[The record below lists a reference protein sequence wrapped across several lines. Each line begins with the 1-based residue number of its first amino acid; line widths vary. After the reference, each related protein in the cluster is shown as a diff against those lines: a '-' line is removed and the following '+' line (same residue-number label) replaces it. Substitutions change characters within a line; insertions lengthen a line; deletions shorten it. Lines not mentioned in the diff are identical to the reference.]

1 MNTLRRFLGSF
12 CVIAGMLLLGA
23 PQAEAQR
30 SIRVD
35 LGGWSDYTGTDC
47 GSAGLPGA
55 VSGNQVTLG
64 SFTLAGYDPIWDAG
78 TGNFSGCQLAQ
89 AGAASFEL
97 SRAEPELLA
106 LLGPSEQ
113 IYAKRYSFF
122 TEENLF
128 ALSFASQGDSDDR
141 FGYQWEIWYF
151 TDAII
156 ASLVGPLQATKNS
169 SGDLDYTNLPVSDT
183 TTYLRSGATNV
194 AGGAT
199 DGFVSN
205 FLCFNADAT
214 AFTGVKGAGEL
225 GDCRGDGDGGGGGGG
240 GGVSEVPLPGTLGM
254 FGLGMVALG
263 AARRRRSR
271 RG

>member
-1 MNTLRRFLGSF
+1 MNTVRRFLSSF
-12 CVIAGMLLLGA
+12 CVIAAMLLLGA

-30 SIRVD
+30 SKRVD
-35 LGGWSDYTGTDC
+35 LGGWSDYTGSDC
-47 GSAGLPGA
+47 DSAGLPGA

-64 SFTLAGYDPIWDAG
+64 AFTLAGYDPIWDAG
-78 TGNFSGCQLAQ
+78 TGDFSGCQLAL

-106 LLGPSEQ
+106 LLGPSEE

-128 ALSFASQGDSDDR
+128 ALSFGFQGVSDDR

-156 ASLVGPLQATKNS
+156 ASLVGPVQATKNS
-169 SGDLDYTNLPVSDT
+169 SGDLDETNLPVSDT
-183 TTYLRSGATNV
+183 TSYLRSGTTNV

-199 DGFVSN
+199 SGFVSN

-214 AFTGVKGAGEL
+214 AFTGVKAAGEL
-225 GDCRGDGDGGGGGGG
+225 GDCRGEGDGGGGG

-254 FGLGMVALG
+254 LDIALAALG

-271 RG
+271 LG